1 MELQNFIAAT
11 DAMVASG
18 GGDCPERQL
27 HTLQRTLT
35 VRDSEG
41 FAVMVPGSHIV
52 MLTDAPSHDT
62 ELEAEVINR
71 ANEQKVCISFFL
83 SMIGGCI
90 DDEGQMMYGRI
101 SAATG
106 GTVTESID
114 QDGFRNFSTTHGAT
128 QCADFY
134 GIPLFDERKKRQVPV
149 PPSHDTYDTE
159 MRCHNFTTSL
169 FTTNV
174 KVTGHTSQPVV
185 RVTKPSGE
193 SVSVPSLYG
202 SSGAVFGESSPPSG
216 EWSVCVDNGTLTIML
231 EKNDVMDNILKYLRP
246 VVNSTQLLTT
256 SNPPPAC
263 KPLSLI
269 YSLC

>member
-1 MELQNFIAAT
+1 
-11 DAMVASG
+11 MVASG

-27 HTLQRTLT
+27 QALLKTLA

-41 FAVMVPGSHIV
+41 YSVMVPGSHIV
-52 MLTDAPSHDT
+52 MLTDAPSHDLD
-62 ELEAEVINR
+62 LETEVITR
-71 ANEQKVCISFFL
+71 ANKQKVCVSFFL
-83 SMIGGCI
+83 SMRGGCI
-90 DDEGQMMYGRI
+90 NSGGRAMYGRI

-114 QDGFRNFSTTHGAT
+114 QDGFRDFNATHGSR

-134 GIPLFDERKKRQVPV
+134 GIPLSNERKKRQAPV
-149 PPSHDTYDTE
+149 PPSHDTYGTE

-174 KVTGHTSQPVV
+174 KVTGHTSQPAV

-216 EWSVCVDNGTLTIML
+216 EWRVCVDTGTLTITL
-231 EKNDVMDNILKYLRP
+231 EKNDVMDTILKYLRP
-246 VVNSTQLLTT
+246 VINSTTLLAS

-263 KPLSLI
+263 KPVSLI
-269 YSLC
+269 NSLC